1 MQETLLTIG
10 MKMIWTRK
18 KLREVI
24 AGFELENV
32 ELQAALDC
40 RENELMHLRAEN
52 KKLIGLLFQVTK
64 ND

>member
-1 MQETLLTIG
+1 
-10 MKMIWTRK
+10 MIWTCK

-24 AGFELENV
+24 AGFEIANIELRTALE
-32 ELQAALDC
+32 C